1 MHSPV
6 VEHVEHSPDEGTL
19 SKSVCERLNEIPS
32 KPFHILNAVVTETQL
47 DSAETSDAVVEL
59 VRLPLLGA
67 AD

>member
-1 MHSPV
+1 MHSPI

-19 SKSVCERLNEIPS
+19 SKGVGEWLNEIPS